1 MENFIVPTLPIADCD
16 IKSLYARDG
25 DLASYIVGGFER
37 LEDETL
43 ESETLEDEDPNDR
56 PSSAIIGGVEHIVG
70 GWAKFAIDTRC
81 FRSKND
87 CTVRPGDLYSGR
99 TYVYADDA
107 VNSLTEETW
116 RTPGVLKSA
125 IIHLADG
132 LARLE
137 DQLCEPDGDSVW
149 ECGNPSGLA
158 SKIQHF
164 SIAIPPLT
172 SMDLRAAAADPRLGA
187 DPDAMRDLADAV
199 LEVAA
204 AVGEE
209 LPPLPQIKGLA
220 DFPDHPV
227 RVADDEAVLRL
238 EASVAPRLETLEAYQ
253 AALAGRI
260 DEVARAVER
269 SVKQTAQ
276 LKPVQ

>member
-1 MENFIVPTLPIADCD
+1 M
-16 IKSLYARDG
+16 
-25 DLASYIVGGFER
+25 
-37 LEDETL
+37 
-43 ESETLEDEDPNDR
+43 
-56 PSSAIIGGVEHIVG
+56 
-70 GWAKFAIDTRC
+70 
-81 FRSKND
+81 
-87 CTVRPGDLYSGR
+87 RPGSLYSGR

-137 DQLCEPDGDSVW
+137 DQLCEPDGDAVW
-149 ECGNPSGLA
+149 ECGAPA
-158 SKIQHF
+158 DRTQHF

-172 SMDLRAAAADPRLGA
+172 STDLRAAAADPRLGA

-199 LEVAA
+199 IEVAA

-238 EASVAPRLETLEAYQ
+238 EASVAPQLETLEAYQ

-260 DEVARAVER
+260 DEVARAVMR
-269 SVKQTAQ
+269 SVNQTAQ
-276 LKPVQ
+276 LKPIR